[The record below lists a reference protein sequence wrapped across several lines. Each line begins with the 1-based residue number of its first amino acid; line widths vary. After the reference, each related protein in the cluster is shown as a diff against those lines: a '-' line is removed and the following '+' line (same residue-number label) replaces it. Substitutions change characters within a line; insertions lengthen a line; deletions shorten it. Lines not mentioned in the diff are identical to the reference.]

1 LGEVEITQNL
11 AARRARLWRYLAE
24 RVLDE
29 REHAHDLV
37 RYEELVADP
46 QGTLARLLE
55 GLPAGTLGDRWPA
68 PRPRDRRSVLDDEDM
83 EAITTIC
90 APAAAALGVAWQ

>member
-1 LGEVEITQNL
+1 
-11 AARRARLWRYLAE
+11 LAE
-24 RVLDE
+24 RVLED
-29 REHAHDLV
+29 REHGHGLV

-55 GLPAGTLGDRWPA
+55 GLPAGALGDRCLA
-68 PRPRDRRSVLDDEDM
+68 PRVRNRRSVLDAEDM

-90 APAAAALGVAWQ
+90 APAASELGVAWQ